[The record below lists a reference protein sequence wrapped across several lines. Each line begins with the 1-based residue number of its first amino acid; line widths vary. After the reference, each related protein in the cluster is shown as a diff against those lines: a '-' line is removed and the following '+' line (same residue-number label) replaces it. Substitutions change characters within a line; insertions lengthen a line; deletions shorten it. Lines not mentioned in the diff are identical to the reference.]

1 MATHKAVFGDFIKQK
16 REEKELS
23 RLDLALQIGV
33 SESAISAWEGG
44 RYLPSRNMETLANAL
59 GVEVEELAVMATG
72 YHKPNGKAAKAPPSS
87 NGHETITE
95 VVITP
100 PITLKAKPNGRGGG
114 IMRAKIAI
122 LENTAVIR
130 GMLQVAR
137 LVGDER
143 TVEVTK
149 MVEEKI
155 VSIEE
160 EARGLDE

>member
-1 MATHKAVFGDFIKQK
+1 MARQLGIFIKEK
-16 REEKELS
+16 REELELS
-23 RLDLALQIGV
+23 REDLAQRVGASV
-33 SESAISAWEGG
+33 SAIMSWEAG
-44 RYLPSRNMETLANAL
+44 RYRPTRHAESLAEAL
-59 GVEVEELAVMATG
+59 GVSVDDLNNAG
-72 YHKPNGKAAKAPPSS
+72 KPYVRKHNGNGGS
-87 NGHETITE
+87 NGHHPAESE

-100 PITLKAKPNGRGGG
+100 PITGN
-114 IMRAKIAI
+114 IQRAKFRI

-155 VSIEE
+155 VNIEE